1 MTVELLLTAFGLALI
16 IEGLIPA
23 LFPNKWRNY
32 VLKITQESPTNIR
45 TMGIIVALIGCFVL
59 WLFY

>member
-1 MTVELLLTAFGLALI
+1 MTIELLLMACGLALI

-32 VLKITQESPTNIR
+32 VLKIAQESPSNIR
-45 TMGIIVALIGCFVL
+45 TMGIVVVFIGCLIL
-59 WLFY
+59 WLLY